1 MNIQNSGIIIT
12 GMQHQQQ
19 QQLSI
24 LQSSEPV
31 LSTTNSKMALADS
44 REKSTMAIE
53 EMLDSK
59 GDVGARGFC
68 RRDID
73 EKLTS
78 QQSKEATQSMVGT
91 SDYVK
96 EDDITQ
102 FDVVFVGRGGNQSI
116 MENEIYR
123 GYVWYRCILGKLKPV
138 FHAISSKSGK
148 IKLSRWVVKKIK
160 AFGGRFLIKDK
171 EGNRYDE

>member
-1 MNIQNSGIIIT
+1 MNIQNSGIIMT

-31 LSTTNSKMALADS
+31 LSTANKMAPADS
-44 REKSTMAIE
+44 IEKSTMTIE

-59 GDVGARGFC
+59 RDVGARGFC
-68 RRDID
+68 RRDKD
-73 EKLTS
+73 EKITS
-78 QQSKEATQSMVGT
+78 QQSKEAAQNMVGT
-91 SDYVK
+91 DDYVK

-138 FHAISSKSGK
+138 YHDISSKSGK
-148 IKLSRWVVKKIK
+148 IKLSRWVVNKIK